1 MKIYSSR
8 SDNSELAKFKKFAGK
23 DVWVLARVGFFNYY
37 INILDVDGSI
47 VHYYF
52 LKPRAVEH
60 PEDKFL
66 NTELRRQLELIT
78 STSKSDLYLAPEA
91 RSNYKNIKLYP
102 DKGCFSTIELL
113 ERAGLEE

>member
-8 SDNSELAKFKKFAGK
+8 LDNSELAKFKKFAGK
-23 DVWVLARVGFFNYY
+23 DVWILARVEFFYYY
-37 INILDVDGSI
+37 INIIDVDGSI
-47 VHYYF
+47 VDYYF
-52 LKPRAVEH
+52 LNPDVIEH

-66 NTELRRQLELIT
+66 NTELSRQLQLIT
-78 STSKSDLYLAPEA
+78 STSKYDLYLAPYA

-102 DKGCFSTIELL
+102 DKGCYITIELL

>member
-23 DVWVLARVGFFNYY
+23 DVWVFASAGFFHYY
-37 INILDVDGSI
+37 INIIDVDGSI

-52 LKPRAVEH
+52 LKPEVVEH

-66 NTELRRQLELIT
+66 NTELSRQLQLIT
-78 STSKSDLYLAPEA
+78 STSKYDLYLAPYA
-91 RSNYKNIKLYP
+91 RSNHKNIKLHP
-102 DKGCFSTIELL
+102 DKGCYSTIELL